1 MIVPFVTIYNGGK
14 DEEVSDYRD
23 TPNSDQGDAYRDQ
36 GQLGWYTPSAEP
48 FETPKDVR
56 FEPGFGADESDL
68 KRGWCDP
75 RVTDDPAYQLE
86 NYKNRSTQP
95 RISDS
100 DEGARNPV
108 QADFEFR
115 NRNQKAK
122 GFLTRPRLS
131 TTRG

>member
-1 MIVPFVTIYNGGK
+1 MIVPFITIYNGGK
-14 DEEVSDYRD
+14 DEEQSDFRAV
-23 TPNSDQGDAYRDQ
+23 PESDRGDAYRDQ
-36 GQLGWYTPSAEP
+36 GALGWYTPSAEP
-48 FETPKDVR
+48 FKNPSDVR
-56 FEPGFGADESDL
+56 FDAGYGADATDL
-68 KRGWCDP
+68 ERGWCDP
-75 RVTDDPAYQLE
+75 RIDDDAAYQLE
-86 NYKNRSTQP
+86 NYKNRSIQP